1 MLLALL
7 QLQPKNPTTRPVMQ
21 DRPRA
26 MLLGLAVPGRGKT
39 MTMQSNTMNRQK
51 AMLSATLA
59 KGKMK
64 RTIMLNITV
73 KRHRKP
79 MIY

>member
-1 MLLALL
+1 
-7 QLQPKNPTTRPVMQ
+7 MQ
-21 DRPRA
+21 NRRRA
-26 MLLGLAVPGRGKT
+26 MLLEQATPDQEKT
-39 MTMQSNTMNRQK
+39 RTMQSITMNRQK